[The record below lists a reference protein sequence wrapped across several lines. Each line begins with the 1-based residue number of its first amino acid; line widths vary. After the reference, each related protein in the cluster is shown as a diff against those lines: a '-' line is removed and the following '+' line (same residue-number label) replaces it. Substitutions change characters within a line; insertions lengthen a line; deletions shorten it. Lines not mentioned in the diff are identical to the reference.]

1 MPNIYGTVGEN
12 GTNARAD
19 VIVVQTLLNTHIAQL
34 SPLAALE
41 TDGQCR
47 PATINAIRAFQN
59 TVVHMRTPD
68 GRVDPGG
75 RTLAAL
81 NQTPGSVV
89 VFDYPDAS
97 QALLATIAT
106 PYIGATEGR
115 GNTMGTDERMRE
127 IFEADGLSPGGITDG
142 YAWCCSFVSMC
153 VQKLIAQSPQHRNV
167 RAPNT
172 ASVLNFRTRWAPAQ
186 NCLIFPPGD
195 ARNGPSRGDIVVY
208 RFSHIGIVTATNPHG
223 ISTIEGNTNAEGS
236 REGTAVMRK
245 ERENTVIRCFIRL
258 PVTPV

>member
-1 MPNIYGTVGEN
+1 MADIYGTVGEG
-12 GTNARAD
+12 GTNSRAD
-19 VIVVQTLLNTHIAQL
+19 VITVQTLLNTHIAQL
-34 SPLAALE
+34 SPLAPLD

-47 PATINAIRAFQN
+47 TAVTHAIRAFQRV
-59 TVVHMRTPD
+59 VVHMRSPD

-81 NQTPGSVV
+81 NQRPGSVV

-106 PYIGATEGR
+106 PYIGATEGH

-127 IFEADGLSPGGITDG
+127 IFEADHLSPGGATDG

-153 VQKLIAQSPQHRNV
+153 VQKLIQQSPPHRNV
-167 RAPNT
+167 RPPTT

-186 NCLIFPPGD
+186 NCLIFPTDDPV
-195 ARNGPSRGDIVVY
+195 NSPSRGDIVVY
-208 RFSHIGIVTATNPHG
+208 RFSHIGIITATNPHG
-223 ISTIEGNTNAEGS
+223 ISTIEGNTNEAGS
-236 REGTAVMRK
+236 REGTAVLRK
-245 ERENTVIRCFIRL
+245 DRENTVIRCFIRL